1 MLSER
6 GAENLRCELVNAS
19 WPQQAV
25 SSAFA
30 LKRALIVRV
39 VEWRGGLAAR
49 GRGPVNA
56 RVTLFRSGHGS
67 LCLL

>member
-6 GAENLRCELVNAS
+6 GVEKLRCELVNAS

-30 LKRALIVRV
+30 LKRTLIVRV
-39 VEWRGGLAAR
+39 VEWRGGLEAR
-49 GRGPVNA
+49 GREPVNA
-56 RVTLFRSGHGS
+56 RVTLFQSGHGS

>member
-6 GAENLRCELVNAS
+6 GAEKLRRELVNAS
-19 WPQQAV
+19 GPQQAV

-30 LKRALIVRV
+30 LKWALIVRAG
-39 VEWRGGLAAR
+39 ECGGGPAAR